1 MGLDFSNPHY
11 RFAYPVSYLQRS
23 EPNARMRHDAVKICN
38 QLGGPRDCKVDLVAI
53 DMVVWTLSSL
63 FQHFYTSRGW
73 DLVADQET
81 ILKRTPGEGWYRPGL
96 AAEYGANLTSLVET
110 ARQTFPRA
118 KICVQ

>member
-1 MGLDFSNPHY
+1 
-11 RFAYPVSYLQRS
+11 
-23 EPNARMRHDAVKICN
+23 
-38 QLGGPRDCKVDLVAI
+38 
-53 DMVVWTLSSL
+53 MVVWTLSSL

-118 KICVQ
+118 KICVQYKIRKYVLFGYANITRFEKWPSFGPRSRV